1 MISSQQINLISKAFP
16 YMPIQTRHYM
26 DILLK
31 ANQLHQS
38 MKNSSFSGDINICS
52 DRNIPP
58 FKPEAF
64 LRDIKPVLSKNEQKN
79 IDTLLNLLKTID
91 IINTYKGMSF
101 NSTDNFYDEL
111 FKNTQYQ
118 K

>member
-1 MISSQQINLISKAFP
+1 MISSQQINLISRAFP
-16 YMPIQTRHYM
+16 YMPTNTRQYM

-31 ANQLHQS
+31 ANQLQQS
-38 MKNSSFSGDINICS
+38 MKSSSFSSDINVCS
-52 DRNIPP
+52 DRNAPP

-64 LRDIKPVLSKNEQKN
+64 LRDIKPALSKNEQKN
-79 IDTLLNLLKTID
+79 IDTILNLLKTID

>member
-1 MISSQQINLISKAFP
+1 MISSQQISLISKAFP
-16 YMPIQTRHYM
+16 YMPAHTQHYI

-31 ANQLHQS
+31 ANQLQQS
-38 MKNSSFSGDINICS
+38 MQNTSFSSDINICS
-52 DRNIPP
+52 DKSTQP
-58 FKPEAF
+58 FRADAF
-64 LRDIKPVLSKNEQKN
+64 LRDIKPALSKNEQKN
-79 IDTLLNLLKTID
+79 VDTVLNLLKTVD

-101 NSTDNFYDEL
+101 NSTDSFYDEL